1 MMTLNSYL
9 SIVTLNVNGLNDPIK
24 RRRVSDWIKKQDPS
38 ICCLQETHFRQK
50 DTYSLKIKGWR
61 TIYHSNGPQKKAGVA
76 ILISDK
82 LKFTPKTVVRDE
94 EGHYIILKGSI
105 QQEDLTILNI
115 YAPNVGA
122 AKYINQLL
130 TKVKKYL
137 DNNTLILG
145 DFNLALSILDRSS
158 KQNSSKETRALNDTL
173 DQMDFTDIYRT
184 LHPNSTEY
192 TFFSSAHGTFSRID
206 HILGHK
212 SGLNRYQKIGIVPCI
227 FSDHNALKLELNH
240 NKKFGRTSNTWR
252 LRTILLKDKRVNQ
265 EIKEE
270 LKRFME
276 TNENEDTTV
285 QNLWDA
291 AKAVLRGK
299 YIAIQASIQ
308 KLERTQIQKLTLHIK
323 ELEKKQQI
331 DPTPKRRRELIKIRA
346 ELNEIETRRTVEQI
360 NRTRSWFFER
370 INKIDKPLASLI
382 KKKREKTQI
391 NKIMNEKGEIT
402 TNTKEIQTILKTYYE
417 QLYANKL
424 GNLEEMDAFLES
436 HKLPKLEKEEIENL
450 NRPITREEIEAV
462 IKNLPRHKS
471 PGPDGFPGEFYQ
483 TFKEEIIPILL
494 KLFGKIERDGVLP
507 NSFYEASI
515 TLIPKP
521 DKDPA
526 KKENYRPISLMNM
539 DAKILNKILANR
551 IQQYIKKIIHR
562 DQVGFI
568 PGTQGWFNTRKTIN
582 VIHHISK
589 RKTKNHMIL
598 SLDAEKA
605 FDKIQH
611 PFLIKTLQSV
621 GIEGTFLDI
630 LKAIYEKPTANIILN
645 GEALGAFPLRS
656 GTRQGCPLS
665 PLLFNIVLEVLASAI
680 RQQKDIKGIQI
691 GKEEVKLSLFA
702 DDMILYIENPK
713 VSTPRLLELI
723 QQFGSVAGYKINAQ
737 KSVAFLYTNN
747 ETEEREIK
755 ESIPFTIAP
764 KSIRYLGIN
773 LTKDVKDLYPQN
785 YRTLL
790 KEIEEDTKRWKNIPC
805 SWIGRINIV
814 KMSML
819 PRAIYTF
826 NTIPIKIPWT
836 FFRELE
842 QIILRFVWNQK
853 RPRIAR
859 GILKKKTISGG
870 ITMPDFRLYYKA
882 VVIKTVWYWHKNRH
896 IDQWNRIENPEVD
909 PELYGQLIFDK
920 GGKTIHWKKDS
931 LFNKWCWENWTS
943 TCRRMKLDHSLS
955 PYTKINSKWMKD
967 LNVRQDSIKILEKN
981 TGNTLFELGH
991 SNFLQDTSTK
1001 AKETKAKMNYWD
1013 FIKIR
1018 SFCTAKDT
1026 VNKTQR
1032 QPTEWEKIFANDIS
1046 DKGLVSKIYKE
1057 LIKLNTKETNNPIM
1071 KWAKDMNRNL
1081 TEEDIDMANMHMRKC
1096 SASLAIREI
1105 QIKTT
1110 MRYHLTP
1117 VRMGKINKAGN
1128 NKCWR
1133 GCGEKGTLLHCW
1145 WECELVQPLW
1155 KTVWRF
1161 LKHLKI
1167 YLPYDP
1173 AIALLG
1179 IYPKDTNAMKR
1190 RDTCTPMFLAAMA
1203 TIAKL
1208 WKEPRCPT
1216 KDEWIKKMWFMYTM
1230 EYYSAIRNDKYPP
1243 FASTWM
1249 ELEGIMLS
1257 EVSQSEKDKHYM
1269 FSFIWGI

>member
-158 KQNSSKETRALNDTL
+158 KQNISKETRALNDTL

-212 SGLNRYQKIGIVPCI
+212 SGLNRYQKTGIVPCI

-436 HKLPKLEKEEIENL
+436 HKLPKLEQEEIENL

-551 IQQYIKKIIHR
+551 IQQYIKKIIHH

-568 PGTQGWFNTRKTIN
+568 PGTQGWFNTCKTIN

-755 ESIPFTIAP
+755 ESIHLQLHP
-764 KSIRYLGIN
+764 K
-773 LTKDVKDLYPQN
+773 
-785 YRTLL
+785 
-790 KEIEEDTKRWKNIPC
+790 
-805 SWIGRINIV
+805 
-814 KMSML
+814 
-819 PRAIYTF
+819 A
-826 NTIPIKIPWT
+826 
-836 FFRELE
+836 
-842 QIILRFVWNQK
+842 
-853 RPRIAR
+853 
-859 GILKKKTISGG
+859 
-870 ITMPDFRLYYKA
+870 
-882 VVIKTVWYWHKNRH
+882 
-896 IDQWNRIENPEVD
+896 
-909 PELYGQLIFDK
+909 
-920 GGKTIHWKKDS
+920 
-931 LFNKWCWENWTS
+931 
-943 TCRRMKLDHSLS
+943 
-955 PYTKINSKWMKD
+955 
-967 LNVRQDSIKILEKN
+967 
-981 TGNTLFELGH
+981 
-991 SNFLQDTSTK
+991 
-1001 AKETKAKMNYWD
+1001 
-1013 FIKIR
+1013 
-1018 SFCTAKDT
+1018 
-1026 VNKTQR
+1026 
-1032 QPTEWEKIFANDIS
+1032 
-1046 DKGLVSKIYKE
+1046 
-1057 LIKLNTKETNNPIM
+1057 
-1071 KWAKDMNRNL
+1071 
-1081 TEEDIDMANMHMRKC
+1081 
-1096 SASLAIREI
+1096 
-1105 QIKTT
+1105 
-1110 MRYHLTP
+1110 
-1117 VRMGKINKAGN
+1117 
-1128 NKCWR
+1128 
-1133 GCGEKGTLLHCW
+1133 
-1145 WECELVQPLW
+1145 
-1155 KTVWRF
+1155 
-1161 LKHLKI
+1161 
-1167 YLPYDP
+1167 
-1173 AIALLG
+1173 
-1179 IYPKDTNAMKR
+1179 
-1190 RDTCTPMFLAAMA
+1190 
-1203 TIAKL
+1203 
-1208 WKEPRCPT
+1208 
-1216 KDEWIKKMWFMYTM
+1216 
-1230 EYYSAIRNDKYPP
+1230 
-1243 FASTWM
+1243 
-1249 ELEGIMLS
+1249 
-1257 EVSQSEKDKHYM
+1257 
-1269 FSFIWGI
+1269 

>member
-158 KQNSSKETRALNDTL
+158 KQNISKETRALNDTL

-424 GNLEEMDAFLES
+424 SNLEEMDAFLES
-436 HKLPKLEKEEIENL
+436 HKLPKLEQEEIENL

-551 IQQYIKKIIHR
+551 IQQYIKKIIHH

-826 NTIPIKIPWT
+826 NAIPIKIPWT

-842 QIILRFVWNQK
+842 QVILRFVWNQK

-859 GILKKKTISGG
+859 GILKRKPYLGASQCQISG
-870 ITMPDFRLYYKA
+870 
-882 VVIKTVWYWHKNRH
+882 
-896 IDQWNRIENPEVD
+896 
-909 PELYGQLIFDK
+909 
-920 GGKTIHWKKDS
+920 
-931 LFNKWCWENWTS
+931 
-943 TCRRMKLDHSLS
+943 
-955 PYTKINSKWMKD
+955 
-967 LNVRQDSIKILEKN
+967 
-981 TGNTLFELGH
+981 
-991 SNFLQDTSTK
+991 
-1001 AKETKAKMNYWD
+1001 
-1013 FIKIR
+1013 
-1018 SFCTAKDT
+1018 CTT
-1026 VNKTQR
+1026 
-1032 QPTEWEKIFANDIS
+1032 
-1046 DKGLVSKIYKE
+1046 
-1057 LIKLNTKETNNPIM
+1057 
-1071 KWAKDMNRNL
+1071 
-1081 TEEDIDMANMHMRKC
+1081 
-1096 SASLAIREI
+1096 
-1105 QIKTT
+1105 
-1110 MRYHLTP
+1110 
-1117 VRMGKINKAGN
+1117 
-1128 NKCWR
+1128 
-1133 GCGEKGTLLHCW
+1133 
-1145 WECELVQPLW
+1145 
-1155 KTVWRF
+1155 
-1161 LKHLKI
+1161 
-1167 YLPYDP
+1167 
-1173 AIALLG
+1173 
-1179 IYPKDTNAMKR
+1179 
-1190 RDTCTPMFLAAMA
+1190 
-1203 TIAKL
+1203 KL
-1208 WKEPRCPT
+1208 WSSRQCGTGT
-1216 KDEWIKKMWFMYTM
+1216 KTDT
-1230 EYYSAIRNDKYPP
+1230 
-1243 FASTWM
+1243 
-1249 ELEGIMLS
+1249 
-1257 EVSQSEKDKHYM
+1257 
-1269 FSFIWGI
+1269 

>member
-122 AKYINQLL
+122 AKYINQLF

-137 DNNTLILG
+137 DNNTVILG
-145 DFNLALSILDRSS
+145 
-158 KQNSSKETRALNDTL
+158 
-173 DQMDFTDIYRT
+173 
-184 LHPNSTEY
+184 EY

-252 LRTILLKDKRVNQ
+252 LRTILLKDERVNQ

-331 DPTPKRRRELIKIRA
+331 DPTPSRGRQLIKIRA

-436 HKLPKLEKEEIENL
+436 HKLPKLEQEEIENL

-507 NSFYEASI
+507 NSFYEPSI

-521 DKDPA
+521 NRDPT

-551 IQQYIKKIIHR
+551 IQQYIKKIIHH

-568 PGTQGWFNTRKTIN
+568 PG
-582 VIHHISK
+582 H
-589 RKTKNHMIL
+589 
-598 SLDAEKA
+598 
-605 FDKIQH
+605 
-611 PFLIKTLQSV
+611 
-621 GIEGTFLDI
+621 
-630 LKAIYEKPTANIILN
+630 
-645 GEALGAFPLRS
+645 
-656 GTRQGCPLS
+656 
-665 PLLFNIVLEVLASAI
+665 
-680 RQQKDIKGIQI
+680 
-691 GKEEVKLSLFA
+691 
-702 DDMILYIENPK
+702 
-713 VSTPRLLELI
+713 
-723 QQFGSVAGYKINAQ
+723 
-737 KSVAFLYTNN
+737 
-747 ETEEREIK
+747 
-755 ESIPFTIAP
+755 
-764 KSIRYLGIN
+764 
-773 LTKDVKDLYPQN
+773 
-785 YRTLL
+785 
-790 KEIEEDTKRWKNIPC
+790 
-805 SWIGRINIV
+805 
-814 KMSML
+814 
-819 PRAIYTF
+819 
-826 NTIPIKIPWT
+826 
-836 FFRELE
+836 
-842 QIILRFVWNQK
+842 
-853 RPRIAR
+853 
-859 GILKKKTISGG
+859 
-870 ITMPDFRLYYKA
+870 
-882 VVIKTVWYWHKNRH
+882 
-896 IDQWNRIENPEVD
+896 
-909 PELYGQLIFDK
+909 
-920 GGKTIHWKKDS
+920 
-931 LFNKWCWENWTS
+931 
-943 TCRRMKLDHSLS
+943 
-955 PYTKINSKWMKD
+955 
-967 LNVRQDSIKILEKN
+967 
-981 TGNTLFELGH
+981 
-991 SNFLQDTSTK
+991 
-1001 AKETKAKMNYWD
+1001 
-1013 FIKIR
+1013 
-1018 SFCTAKDT
+1018 
-1026 VNKTQR
+1026 
-1032 QPTEWEKIFANDIS
+1032 
-1046 DKGLVSKIYKE
+1046 
-1057 LIKLNTKETNNPIM
+1057 
-1071 KWAKDMNRNL
+1071 
-1081 TEEDIDMANMHMRKC
+1081 
-1096 SASLAIREI
+1096 
-1105 QIKTT
+1105 
-1110 MRYHLTP
+1110 
-1117 VRMGKINKAGN
+1117 KAGS
-1128 NKCWR
+1128 
-1133 GCGEKGTLLHCW
+1133 TL
-1145 WECELVQPLW
+1145 V
-1155 KTVWRF
+1155 K
-1161 LKHLKI
+1161 
-1167 YLPYDP
+1167 
-1173 AIALLG
+1173 
-1179 IYPKDTNAMKR
+1179 
-1190 RDTCTPMFLAAMA
+1190 
-1203 TIAKL
+1203 
-1208 WKEPRCPT
+1208 
-1216 KDEWIKKMWFMYTM
+1216 
-1230 EYYSAIRNDKYPP
+1230 
-1243 FASTWM
+1243 
-1249 ELEGIMLS
+1249 
-1257 EVSQSEKDKHYM
+1257 QSM
-1269 FSFIWGI
+1269 

>member
-9 SIVTLNVNGLNDPIK
+9 SIVTLNVNRLNDPIK

-82 LKFTPKTVVRDE
+82 LKFTPKTVLRDE
-94 EGHYIILKGSI
+94 EGYYIILKGSI
-105 QQEDLTILNI
+105 QQEDLSILNK

-122 AKYINQLL
+122 AKYINQLI
-130 TKVKKYL
+130 TKVKKYI

-158 KQNSSKETRALNDTL
+158 KHNISKETRALNDTL
-173 DQMDFTDIYRT
+173 DLMDFTDIYRT

-192 TFFSSAHGTFSRID
+192 TFCSSAHGTFSRIH

-240 NKKFGRTSNTWR
+240 NKKFGRTSNTCR
-252 LRTILLKDKRVNQ
+252 LRAILLKDERVNQ

-276 TNENEDTTV
+276 TNENEDTIV
-285 QNLWDA
+285 QNLWDV

-308 KLERTQIQKLTLHIK
+308 KLERTQIQKLTLYIK
-323 ELEKKQQI
+323 GLDKKQQI
-331 DPTPKRRRELIKIRA
+331 DPTPSRRELIKIRT

-360 NRTRSWFFER
+360 NKTRSWFFER
-370 INKIDKPLASLI
+370 INRIDKPLASLI
-382 KKKREKTQI
+382 KKKRKKTQI

-424 GNLEEMDAFLES
+424 GNLEEMDAFLPKS
-436 HKLPKLEKEEIENL
+436 HKLPKLEQEEIENL

-483 TFKEEIIPILL
+483 TFKEETMPILL

-521 DKDPA
+521 DKDPT
-526 KKENYRPISLMNM
+526 KKENYRPISLMNT
-539 DAKILNKILANR
+539 DAKTLNKILANR
-551 IQQYIKKIIHR
+551 IQQYIKKIIHH

-568 PGTQGWFNTRKTIN
+568 PGTQGWSNTCKTIN

-656 GTRQGCPLS
+656 GTRKGCPLS

-680 RQQKDIKGIQI
+680 RQQKDIKGIQS

-713 VSTPRLLELI
+713 ASTPRLLELI
-723 QQFGSVAGYKINAQ
+723 QQFDNVAAYKINAQ
-737 KSVAFLYTNN
+737 KPVAILYTNN

-773 LTKDVKDLYPQN
+773 L
-785 YRTLL
+785 
-790 KEIEEDTKRWKNIPC
+790 KR
-805 SWIGRINIV
+805 
-814 KMSML
+814 
-819 PRAIYTF
+819 
-826 NTIPIKIPWT
+826 
-836 FFRELE
+836 
-842 QIILRFVWNQK
+842 
-853 RPRIAR
+853 
-859 GILKKKTISGG
+859 
-870 ITMPDFRLYYKA
+870 
-882 VVIKTVWYWHKNRH
+882 
-896 IDQWNRIENPEVD
+896 
-909 PELYGQLIFDK
+909 
-920 GGKTIHWKKDS
+920 
-931 LFNKWCWENWTS
+931 
-943 TCRRMKLDHSLS
+943 
-955 PYTKINSKWMKD
+955 
-967 LNVRQDSIKILEKN
+967 
-981 TGNTLFELGH
+981 
-991 SNFLQDTSTK
+991 
-1001 AKETKAKMNYWD
+1001 
-1013 FIKIR
+1013 
-1018 SFCTAKDT
+1018 
-1026 VNKTQR
+1026 
-1032 QPTEWEKIFANDIS
+1032 
-1046 DKGLVSKIYKE
+1046 
-1057 LIKLNTKETNNPIM
+1057 
-1071 KWAKDMNRNL
+1071 
-1081 TEEDIDMANMHMRKC
+1081 
-1096 SASLAIREI
+1096 
-1105 QIKTT
+1105 
-1110 MRYHLTP
+1110 
-1117 VRMGKINKAGN
+1117 
-1128 NKCWR
+1128 
-1133 GCGEKGTLLHCW
+1133 
-1145 WECELVQPLW
+1145 
-1155 KTVWRF
+1155 
-1161 LKHLKI
+1161 
-1167 YLPYDP
+1167 
-1173 AIALLG
+1173 
-1179 IYPKDTNAMKR
+1179 
-1190 RDTCTPMFLAAMA
+1190 
-1203 TIAKL
+1203 
-1208 WKEPRCPT
+1208 
-1216 KDEWIKKMWFMYTM
+1216 
-1230 EYYSAIRNDKYPP
+1230 
-1243 FASTWM
+1243 
-1249 ELEGIMLS
+1249 
-1257 EVSQSEKDKHYM
+1257 
-1269 FSFIWGI
+1269 

>member
-1 MMTLNSYL
+1 MMTLKSYL

-158 KQNSSKETRALNDTL
+158 KQNISKETRALNDTL

-424 GNLEEMDAFLES
+424 GNLEEMDTFLES
-436 HKLPKLEKEEIENL
+436 HKLPKLEQEEIENL

-462 IKNLPRHKS
+462 IKNPPRHKS

-551 IQQYIKKIIHR
+551 IQQYIKKIIHH

-645 GEALGAFPLRS
+645 GEALGAFPL
-656 GTRQGCPLS
+656 
-665 PLLFNIVLEVLASAI
+665 
-680 RQQKDIKGIQI
+680 
-691 GKEEVKLSLFA
+691 
-702 DDMILYIENPK
+702 
-713 VSTPRLLELI
+713 
-723 QQFGSVAGYKINAQ
+723 
-737 KSVAFLYTNN
+737 
-747 ETEEREIK
+747 
-755 ESIPFTIAP
+755 
-764 KSIRYLGIN
+764 
-773 LTKDVKDLYPQN
+773 
-785 YRTLL
+785 
-790 KEIEEDTKRWKNIPC
+790 
-805 SWIGRINIV
+805 
-814 KMSML
+814 
-819 PRAIYTF
+819 
-826 NTIPIKIPWT
+826 
-836 FFRELE
+836 
-842 QIILRFVWNQK
+842 
-853 RPRIAR
+853 
-859 GILKKKTISGG
+859 
-870 ITMPDFRLYYKA
+870 
-882 VVIKTVWYWHKNRH
+882 
-896 IDQWNRIENPEVD
+896 
-909 PELYGQLIFDK
+909 
-920 GGKTIHWKKDS
+920 
-931 LFNKWCWENWTS
+931 
-943 TCRRMKLDHSLS
+943 
-955 PYTKINSKWMKD
+955 
-967 LNVRQDSIKILEKN
+967 
-981 TGNTLFELGH
+981 
-991 SNFLQDTSTK
+991 
-1001 AKETKAKMNYWD
+1001 
-1013 FIKIR
+1013 
-1018 SFCTAKDT
+1018 
-1026 VNKTQR
+1026 
-1032 QPTEWEKIFANDIS
+1032 
-1046 DKGLVSKIYKE
+1046 
-1057 LIKLNTKETNNPIM
+1057 
-1071 KWAKDMNRNL
+1071 
-1081 TEEDIDMANMHMRKC
+1081 
-1096 SASLAIREI
+1096 
-1105 QIKTT
+1105 
-1110 MRYHLTP
+1110 
-1117 VRMGKINKAGN
+1117 
-1128 NKCWR
+1128 
-1133 GCGEKGTLLHCW
+1133 
-1145 WECELVQPLW
+1145 
-1155 KTVWRF
+1155 
-1161 LKHLKI
+1161 
-1167 YLPYDP
+1167 
-1173 AIALLG
+1173 
-1179 IYPKDTNAMKR
+1179 
-1190 RDTCTPMFLAAMA
+1190 
-1203 TIAKL
+1203 
-1208 WKEPRCPT
+1208 
-1216 KDEWIKKMWFMYTM
+1216 
-1230 EYYSAIRNDKYPP
+1230 
-1243 FASTWM
+1243 
-1249 ELEGIMLS
+1249 
-1257 EVSQSEKDKHYM
+1257 
-1269 FSFIWGI
+1269 

>member
-1 MMTLNSYL
+1 MT
-9 SIVTLNVNGLNDPIK
+9 PIK
-24 RRRVSDWIKKQDPS
+24 RRRVSSDWIKKQDPS

-115 YAPNVGA
+115 YDPNVGA

-145 DFNLALSILDRSS
+145 DFNLALSTLDRSS
-158 KQNSSKETRALNDTL
+158 KHISKETRALNDTL

-184 LHPNSTEY
+184 LHPNSTKY

-252 LRTILLKDKRVNQ
+252 LRTILLKDERVNQ

-270 LKRFME
+270 LKTFME
-276 TNENEDTTV
+276 TNENEDTTI

-436 HKLPKLEKEEIENL
+436 HKLPKLEQEEIENL

-462 IKNLPRHKS
+462 IKHLPRHKS

-483 TFKEEIIPILL
+483 TFKEETIPILL

-521 DKDPA
+521 DKDPT

-551 IQQYIKKIIHR
+551 IQEYIKKIIHH

-665 PLLFNIVLEVLASAI
+665 PLLFNIVLEILASAI

-713 VSTPRLLELI
+713 VSTPRFLELI

-737 KSVAFLYTNN
+737 KSMAFLYTNN

-790 KEIEEDTKRWKNIPC
+790 KEIEEDTKIWKTIPC

-826 NTIPIKIPWT
+826 NAIPIKIPWT
-836 FFRELE
+836 FL
-842 QIILRFVWNQK
+842 LNST
-853 RPRIAR
+853 P
-859 GILKKKTISGG
+859 KKQTI
-870 ITMPDFRLYYKA
+870 
-882 VVIKTVWYWHKNRH
+882 
-896 IDQWNRIENPEVD
+896 
-909 PELYGQLIFDK
+909 
-920 GGKTIHWKKDS
+920 
-931 LFNKWCWENWTS
+931 
-943 TCRRMKLDHSLS
+943 
-955 PYTKINSKWMKD
+955 
-967 LNVRQDSIKILEKN
+967 
-981 TGNTLFELGH
+981 
-991 SNFLQDTSTK
+991 
-1001 AKETKAKMNYWD
+1001 
-1013 FIKIR
+1013 
-1018 SFCTAKDT
+1018 
-1026 VNKTQR
+1026 
-1032 QPTEWEKIFANDIS
+1032 
-1046 DKGLVSKIYKE
+1046 
-1057 LIKLNTKETNNPIM
+1057 
-1071 KWAKDMNRNL
+1071 
-1081 TEEDIDMANMHMRKC
+1081 
-1096 SASLAIREI
+1096 
-1105 QIKTT
+1105 
-1110 MRYHLTP
+1110 
-1117 VRMGKINKAGN
+1117 
-1128 NKCWR
+1128 
-1133 GCGEKGTLLHCW
+1133 
-1145 WECELVQPLW
+1145 
-1155 KTVWRF
+1155 
-1161 LKHLKI
+1161 
-1167 YLPYDP
+1167 
-1173 AIALLG
+1173 
-1179 IYPKDTNAMKR
+1179 
-1190 RDTCTPMFLAAMA
+1190 
-1203 TIAKL
+1203 
-1208 WKEPRCPT
+1208 
-1216 KDEWIKKMWFMYTM
+1216 
-1230 EYYSAIRNDKYPP
+1230 
-1243 FASTWM
+1243 
-1249 ELEGIMLS
+1249 
-1257 EVSQSEKDKHYM
+1257 QS
-1269 FSFIWGI
+1269 

>member
-24 RRRVSDWIKKQDPS
+24 RHRVSDWIKKQDPS

-105 QQEDLTILNI
+105 QQEDLTLLNI

-122 AKYINQLL
+122 AKYINQLI

-137 DNNTLILG
+137 DNNTLIFG

-158 KQNSSKETRALNDTL
+158 KRNISKETRALNDTL

-252 LRTILLKDKRVNQ
+252 LRTILLKDERVNQ

-331 DPTPKRRRELIKIRA
+331 DPTPRRRRELIKIRA

-436 HKLPKLEKEEIENL
+436 HKLPKLEQEETENL

-521 DKDPA
+521 DKDPT

-551 IQQYIKKIIHR
+551 IQQYIKKIIHH

-713 VSTPRLLELI
+713 ASTPRLLELI
-723 QQFGSVAGYKINAQ
+723 QQFGSVAGYKING
-737 KSVAFLYTNN
+737 
-747 ETEEREIK
+747 I
-755 ESIPFTIAP
+755 SI
-764 KSIRYLGIN
+764 
-773 LTKDVKDLYPQN
+773 
-785 YRTLL
+785 
-790 KEIEEDTKRWKNIPC
+790 
-805 SWIGRINIV
+805 
-814 KMSML
+814 
-819 PRAIYTF
+819 
-826 NTIPIKIPWT
+826 
-836 FFRELE
+836 
-842 QIILRFVWNQK
+842 
-853 RPRIAR
+853 
-859 GILKKKTISGG
+859 
-870 ITMPDFRLYYKA
+870 
-882 VVIKTVWYWHKNRH
+882 H
-896 IDQWNRIENPEVD
+896 
-909 PELYGQLIFDK
+909 
-920 GGKTIHWKKDS
+920 
-931 LFNKWCWENWTS
+931 
-943 TCRRMKLDHSLS
+943 
-955 PYTKINSKWMKD
+955 
-967 LNVRQDSIKILEKN
+967 
-981 TGNTLFELGH
+981 
-991 SNFLQDTSTK
+991 
-1001 AKETKAKMNYWD
+1001 
-1013 FIKIR
+1013 
-1018 SFCTAKDT
+1018 
-1026 VNKTQR
+1026 
-1032 QPTEWEKIFANDIS
+1032 
-1046 DKGLVSKIYKE
+1046 
-1057 LIKLNTKETNNPIM
+1057 
-1071 KWAKDMNRNL
+1071 
-1081 TEEDIDMANMHMRKC
+1081 
-1096 SASLAIREI
+1096 
-1105 QIKTT
+1105 
-1110 MRYHLTP
+1110 
-1117 VRMGKINKAGN
+1117 
-1128 NKCWR
+1128 
-1133 GCGEKGTLLHCW
+1133 
-1145 WECELVQPLW
+1145 
-1155 KTVWRF
+1155 
-1161 LKHLKI
+1161 
-1167 YLPYDP
+1167 
-1173 AIALLG
+1173 
-1179 IYPKDTNAMKR
+1179 
-1190 RDTCTPMFLAAMA
+1190 
-1203 TIAKL
+1203 
-1208 WKEPRCPT
+1208 
-1216 KDEWIKKMWFMYTM
+1216 
-1230 EYYSAIRNDKYPP
+1230 
-1243 FASTWM
+1243 
-1249 ELEGIMLS
+1249 
-1257 EVSQSEKDKHYM
+1257 
-1269 FSFIWGI
+1269 

>member
-158 KQNSSKETRALNDTL
+158 KQNISKETRALNDTL

-424 GNLEEMDAFLES
+424 GNLEETDAFLES
-436 HKLPKLEKEEIENL
+436 HKLPKLEQEEIENL

-521 DKDPA
+521 DKDPT

-551 IQQYIKKIIHR
+551 IQQYIKKIIHH

-568 PGTQGWFNTRKTIN
+568 PGT
-582 VIHHISK
+582 
-589 RKTKNHMIL
+589 
-598 SLDAEKA
+598 
-605 FDKIQH
+605 
-611 PFLIKTLQSV
+611 
-621 GIEGTFLDI
+621 
-630 LKAIYEKPTANIILN
+630 
-645 GEALGAFPLRS
+645 
-656 GTRQGCPLS
+656 
-665 PLLFNIVLEVLASAI
+665 
-680 RQQKDIKGIQI
+680 
-691 GKEEVKLSLFA
+691 
-702 DDMILYIENPK
+702 
-713 VSTPRLLELI
+713 
-723 QQFGSVAGYKINAQ
+723 
-737 KSVAFLYTNN
+737 
-747 ETEEREIK
+747 
-755 ESIPFTIAP
+755 
-764 KSIRYLGIN
+764 
-773 LTKDVKDLYPQN
+773 
-785 YRTLL
+785 
-790 KEIEEDTKRWKNIPC
+790 
-805 SWIGRINIV
+805 
-814 KMSML
+814 
-819 PRAIYTF
+819 
-826 NTIPIKIPWT
+826 
-836 FFRELE
+836 
-842 QIILRFVWNQK
+842 
-853 RPRIAR
+853 
-859 GILKKKTISGG
+859 
-870 ITMPDFRLYYKA
+870 
-882 VVIKTVWYWHKNRH
+882 
-896 IDQWNRIENPEVD
+896 
-909 PELYGQLIFDK
+909 
-920 GGKTIHWKKDS
+920 
-931 LFNKWCWENWTS
+931 
-943 TCRRMKLDHSLS
+943 
-955 PYTKINSKWMKD
+955 
-967 LNVRQDSIKILEKN
+967 
-981 TGNTLFELGH
+981 
-991 SNFLQDTSTK
+991 
-1001 AKETKAKMNYWD
+1001 
-1013 FIKIR
+1013 
-1018 SFCTAKDT
+1018 
-1026 VNKTQR
+1026 
-1032 QPTEWEKIFANDIS
+1032 
-1046 DKGLVSKIYKE
+1046 
-1057 LIKLNTKETNNPIM
+1057 
-1071 KWAKDMNRNL
+1071 
-1081 TEEDIDMANMHMRKC
+1081 
-1096 SASLAIREI
+1096 
-1105 QIKTT
+1105 
-1110 MRYHLTP
+1110 
-1117 VRMGKINKAGN
+1117 
-1128 NKCWR
+1128 
-1133 GCGEKGTLLHCW
+1133 
-1145 WECELVQPLW
+1145 
-1155 KTVWRF
+1155 
-1161 LKHLKI
+1161 
-1167 YLPYDP
+1167 
-1173 AIALLG
+1173 
-1179 IYPKDTNAMKR
+1179 
-1190 RDTCTPMFLAAMA
+1190 
-1203 TIAKL
+1203 
-1208 WKEPRCPT
+1208 
-1216 KDEWIKKMWFMYTM
+1216 
-1230 EYYSAIRNDKYPP
+1230 
-1243 FASTWM
+1243 
-1249 ELEGIMLS
+1249 
-1257 EVSQSEKDKHYM
+1257 
-1269 FSFIWGI
+1269 

>member
-158 KQNSSKETRALNDTL
+158 KHNISKETRALNDTL

-252 LRTILLKDKRVNQ
+252 LRTILLKDERVNQ

-417 QLYANKL
+417 QLYTNKL

-436 HKLPKLEKEEIENL
+436 HKLPKLEQEEIENL

-483 TFKEEIIPILL
+483 TFKEETIPILL

-521 DKDPA
+521 DKDPT

-551 IQQYIKKIIHR
+551 IQQYIKKIIHH

-568 PGTQGWFNTRKTIN
+568 PG
-582 VIHHISK
+582 H
-589 RKTKNHMIL
+589 
-598 SLDAEKA
+598 
-605 FDKIQH
+605 
-611 PFLIKTLQSV
+611 
-621 GIEGTFLDI
+621 
-630 LKAIYEKPTANIILN
+630 
-645 GEALGAFPLRS
+645 
-656 GTRQGCPLS
+656 
-665 PLLFNIVLEVLASAI
+665 
-680 RQQKDIKGIQI
+680 
-691 GKEEVKLSLFA
+691 
-702 DDMILYIENPK
+702 
-713 VSTPRLLELI
+713 
-723 QQFGSVAGYKINAQ
+723 
-737 KSVAFLYTNN
+737 
-747 ETEEREIK
+747 
-755 ESIPFTIAP
+755 
-764 KSIRYLGIN
+764 
-773 LTKDVKDLYPQN
+773 
-785 YRTLL
+785 
-790 KEIEEDTKRWKNIPC
+790 
-805 SWIGRINIV
+805 
-814 KMSML
+814 
-819 PRAIYTF
+819 
-826 NTIPIKIPWT
+826 
-836 FFRELE
+836 
-842 QIILRFVWNQK
+842 
-853 RPRIAR
+853 
-859 GILKKKTISGG
+859 
-870 ITMPDFRLYYKA
+870 
-882 VVIKTVWYWHKNRH
+882 
-896 IDQWNRIENPEVD
+896 
-909 PELYGQLIFDK
+909 
-920 GGKTIHWKKDS
+920 
-931 LFNKWCWENWTS
+931 
-943 TCRRMKLDHSLS
+943 
-955 PYTKINSKWMKD
+955 
-967 LNVRQDSIKILEKN
+967 
-981 TGNTLFELGH
+981 
-991 SNFLQDTSTK
+991 
-1001 AKETKAKMNYWD
+1001 
-1013 FIKIR
+1013 
-1018 SFCTAKDT
+1018 
-1026 VNKTQR
+1026 
-1032 QPTEWEKIFANDIS
+1032 
-1046 DKGLVSKIYKE
+1046 
-1057 LIKLNTKETNNPIM
+1057 
-1071 KWAKDMNRNL
+1071 
-1081 TEEDIDMANMHMRKC
+1081 
-1096 SASLAIREI
+1096 
-1105 QIKTT
+1105 
-1110 MRYHLTP
+1110 
-1117 VRMGKINKAGN
+1117 KAGS
-1128 NKCWR
+1128 
-1133 GCGEKGTLLHCW
+1133 TL
-1145 WECELVQPLW
+1145 V
-1155 KTVWRF
+1155 K
-1161 LKHLKI
+1161 
-1167 YLPYDP
+1167 
-1173 AIALLG
+1173 
-1179 IYPKDTNAMKR
+1179 
-1190 RDTCTPMFLAAMA
+1190 
-1203 TIAKL
+1203 
-1208 WKEPRCPT
+1208 
-1216 KDEWIKKMWFMYTM
+1216 
-1230 EYYSAIRNDKYPP
+1230 
-1243 FASTWM
+1243 
-1249 ELEGIMLS
+1249 
-1257 EVSQSEKDKHYM
+1257 QSM
-1269 FSFIWGI
+1269 

>member
-158 KQNSSKETRALNDTL
+158 KHNISKETRALNDTL

-227 FSDHNALKLELNH
+227 FSDHNVLKLEVNH

-276 TNENEDTTV
+276 TNENEDTTI

-308 KLERTQIQKLTLHIK
+308 KLEITQIQKLTLHIK

-402 TNTKEIQTILKTYYE
+402 TNTKEIQTIIKTYYE

-436 HKLPKLEKEEIENL
+436 HKLPKLEQEEIENL

-483 TFKEEIIPILL
+483 TFKEETIPILL

-521 DKDPA
+521 DKDPT

-551 IQQYIKKIIHR
+551 IQQYIKKIIHH
-562 DQVGFI
+562 DLLGFI

-605 FDKIQH
+605 LDKIQH

-621 GIEGTFLDI
+621 GREGTFLDI

-713 VSTPRLLELI
+713 VSTP
-723 QQFGSVAGYKINAQ
+723 N
-737 KSVAFLYTNN
+737 
-747 ETEEREIK
+747 
-755 ESIPFTIAP
+755 
-764 KSIRYLGIN
+764 
-773 LTKDVKDLYPQN
+773 
-785 YRTLL
+785 
-790 KEIEEDTKRWKNIPC
+790 C
-805 SWIGRINIV
+805 
-814 KMSML
+814 
-819 PRAIYTF
+819 
-826 NTIPIKIPWT
+826 
-836 FFRELE
+836 
-842 QIILRFVWNQK
+842 
-853 RPRIAR
+853 
-859 GILKKKTISGG
+859 
-870 ITMPDFRLYYKA
+870 
-882 VVIKTVWYWHKNRH
+882 
-896 IDQWNRIENPEVD
+896 
-909 PELYGQLIFDK
+909 
-920 GGKTIHWKKDS
+920 
-931 LFNKWCWENWTS
+931 
-943 TCRRMKLDHSLS
+943 
-955 PYTKINSKWMKD
+955 
-967 LNVRQDSIKILEKN
+967 
-981 TGNTLFELGH
+981 
-991 SNFLQDTSTK
+991 
-1001 AKETKAKMNYWD
+1001 
-1013 FIKIR
+1013 
-1018 SFCTAKDT
+1018 
-1026 VNKTQR
+1026 
-1032 QPTEWEKIFANDIS
+1032 
-1046 DKGLVSKIYKE
+1046 
-1057 LIKLNTKETNNPIM
+1057 
-1071 KWAKDMNRNL
+1071 
-1081 TEEDIDMANMHMRKC
+1081 
-1096 SASLAIREI
+1096 
-1105 QIKTT
+1105 
-1110 MRYHLTP
+1110 
-1117 VRMGKINKAGN
+1117 
-1128 NKCWR
+1128 
-1133 GCGEKGTLLHCW
+1133 
-1145 WECELVQPLW
+1145 
-1155 KTVWRF
+1155 
-1161 LKHLKI
+1161 
-1167 YLPYDP
+1167 
-1173 AIALLG
+1173 
-1179 IYPKDTNAMKR
+1179 
-1190 RDTCTPMFLAAMA
+1190 
-1203 TIAKL
+1203 
-1208 WKEPRCPT
+1208 
-1216 KDEWIKKMWFMYTM
+1216 
-1230 EYYSAIRNDKYPP
+1230 
-1243 FASTWM
+1243 
-1249 ELEGIMLS
+1249 
-1257 EVSQSEKDKHYM
+1257 
-1269 FSFIWGI
+1269 

>member
-130 TKVKKYL
+130 TKVNKYL

-145 DFNLALSILDRSS
+145 DFNLALSILNRSS
-158 KQNSSKETRALNDTL
+158 KHNISKETRPLNDTL

-276 TNENEDTTV
+276 TNENEDTAV

-436 HKLPKLEKEEIENL
+436 HKLPKLEQEEIENL

-483 TFKEEIIPILL
+483 TFKEETIPILL

-551 IQQYIKKIIHR
+551 IQQYIKKIIHH

-568 PGTQGWFNTRKTIN
+568 PGTQSWFNTR
-582 VIHHISK
+582 
-589 RKTKNHMIL
+589 
-598 SLDAEKA
+598 
-605 FDKIQH
+605 
-611 PFLIKTLQSV
+611 
-621 GIEGTFLDI
+621 
-630 LKAIYEKPTANIILN
+630 
-645 GEALGAFPLRS
+645 
-656 GTRQGCPLS
+656 
-665 PLLFNIVLEVLASAI
+665 
-680 RQQKDIKGIQI
+680 
-691 GKEEVKLSLFA
+691 
-702 DDMILYIENPK
+702 
-713 VSTPRLLELI
+713 
-723 QQFGSVAGYKINAQ
+723 
-737 KSVAFLYTNN
+737 
-747 ETEEREIK
+747 
-755 ESIPFTIAP
+755 
-764 KSIRYLGIN
+764 
-773 LTKDVKDLYPQN
+773 
-785 YRTLL
+785 
-790 KEIEEDTKRWKNIPC
+790 
-805 SWIGRINIV
+805 
-814 KMSML
+814 
-819 PRAIYTF
+819 
-826 NTIPIKIPWT
+826 
-836 FFRELE
+836 
-842 QIILRFVWNQK
+842 
-853 RPRIAR
+853 
-859 GILKKKTISGG
+859 
-870 ITMPDFRLYYKA
+870 
-882 VVIKTVWYWHKNRH
+882 
-896 IDQWNRIENPEVD
+896 
-909 PELYGQLIFDK
+909 
-920 GGKTIHWKKDS
+920 
-931 LFNKWCWENWTS
+931 
-943 TCRRMKLDHSLS
+943 
-955 PYTKINSKWMKD
+955 
-967 LNVRQDSIKILEKN
+967 
-981 TGNTLFELGH
+981 
-991 SNFLQDTSTK
+991 
-1001 AKETKAKMNYWD
+1001 
-1013 FIKIR
+1013 
-1018 SFCTAKDT
+1018 
-1026 VNKTQR
+1026 
-1032 QPTEWEKIFANDIS
+1032 
-1046 DKGLVSKIYKE
+1046 
-1057 LIKLNTKETNNPIM
+1057 
-1071 KWAKDMNRNL
+1071 
-1081 TEEDIDMANMHMRKC
+1081 
-1096 SASLAIREI
+1096 
-1105 QIKTT
+1105 
-1110 MRYHLTP
+1110 
-1117 VRMGKINKAGN
+1117 
-1128 NKCWR
+1128 
-1133 GCGEKGTLLHCW
+1133 
-1145 WECELVQPLW
+1145 
-1155 KTVWRF
+1155 
-1161 LKHLKI
+1161 
-1167 YLPYDP
+1167 
-1173 AIALLG
+1173 
-1179 IYPKDTNAMKR
+1179 
-1190 RDTCTPMFLAAMA
+1190 
-1203 TIAKL
+1203 
-1208 WKEPRCPT
+1208 
-1216 KDEWIKKMWFMYTM
+1216 
-1230 EYYSAIRNDKYPP
+1230 
-1243 FASTWM
+1243 
-1249 ELEGIMLS
+1249 
-1257 EVSQSEKDKHYM
+1257 
-1269 FSFIWGI
+1269 

>member
-158 KQNSSKETRALNDTL
+158 KHNISKETRALNDTL

-227 FSDHNALKLELNH
+227 FSGRNALKLELNH
-240 NKKFGRTSNTWR
+240 KKFGRISNTWR
-252 LRTILLKDKRVNQ
+252 LRTILPKDERVNQ

-270 LKRFME
+270 LKTFME
-276 TNENEDTTV
+276 TNENEDTTI

-436 HKLPKLEKEEIENL
+436 HKLPKLEQEEIENL
-450 NRPITREEIEAV
+450 NRPITREEIEVV

-483 TFKEEIIPILL
+483 TFKEETIPILL

-551 IQQYIKKIIHR
+551 IQEYIKKIIHH

-621 GIEGTFLDI
+621 GIEGTFLNI

-826 NTIPIKIPWT
+826 NAIPIKIPWT

-859 GILKKKTISGG
+859 GILKKKTISGASQCQISG
-870 ITMPDFRLYYKA
+870 
-882 VVIKTVWYWHKNRH
+882 
-896 IDQWNRIENPEVD
+896 
-909 PELYGQLIFDK
+909 
-920 GGKTIHWKKDS
+920 
-931 LFNKWCWENWTS
+931 
-943 TCRRMKLDHSLS
+943 
-955 PYTKINSKWMKD
+955 
-967 LNVRQDSIKILEKN
+967 
-981 TGNTLFELGH
+981 
-991 SNFLQDTSTK
+991 
-1001 AKETKAKMNYWD
+1001 
-1013 FIKIR
+1013 
-1018 SFCTAKDT
+1018 CTT
-1026 VNKTQR
+1026 
-1032 QPTEWEKIFANDIS
+1032 
-1046 DKGLVSKIYKE
+1046 
-1057 LIKLNTKETNNPIM
+1057 
-1071 KWAKDMNRNL
+1071 
-1081 TEEDIDMANMHMRKC
+1081 
-1096 SASLAIREI
+1096 
-1105 QIKTT
+1105 
-1110 MRYHLTP
+1110 
-1117 VRMGKINKAGN
+1117 
-1128 NKCWR
+1128 
-1133 GCGEKGTLLHCW
+1133 
-1145 WECELVQPLW
+1145 
-1155 KTVWRF
+1155 
-1161 LKHLKI
+1161 
-1167 YLPYDP
+1167 
-1173 AIALLG
+1173 
-1179 IYPKDTNAMKR
+1179 
-1190 RDTCTPMFLAAMA
+1190 
-1203 TIAKL
+1203 KL
-1208 WKEPRCPT
+1208 WSSRQCGTGT
-1216 KDEWIKKMWFMYTM
+1216 KTDT
-1230 EYYSAIRNDKYPP
+1230 
-1243 FASTWM
+1243 
-1249 ELEGIMLS
+1249 
-1257 EVSQSEKDKHYM
+1257 
-1269 FSFIWGI
+1269 

>member
-158 KQNSSKETRALNDTL
+158 KQNISKETRALNDTL
-173 DQMDFTDIYRT
+173 DRMDFTDIYRT

-436 HKLPKLEKEEIENL
+436 HKLPKLEQEEIENL

-551 IQQYIKKIIHR
+551 IQQYIKKIIHH

-826 NTIPIKIPWT
+826 NAIPIKIPWT

-859 GILKKKTISGG
+859 GILKKENHIWGHHNAR
-870 ITMPDFRLYYKA
+870 FQ
-882 VVIKTVWYWHKNRH
+882 VVLQSCGH
-896 IDQWNRIENPEVD
+896 
-909 PELYGQLIFDK
+909 
-920 GGKTIHWKKDS
+920 
-931 LFNKWCWENWTS
+931 
-943 TCRRMKLDHSLS
+943 
-955 PYTKINSKWMKD
+955 
-967 LNVRQDSIKILEKN
+967 QDSVVLAQKQ
-981 TGNTLFELGH
+981 TH
-991 SNFLQDTSTK
+991 
-1001 AKETKAKMNYWD
+1001 
-1013 FIKIR
+1013 R
-1018 SFCTAKDT
+1018 S
-1026 VNKTQR
+1026 VEQ
-1032 QPTEWEKIFANDIS
+1032 
-1046 DKGLVSKIYKE
+1046 
-1057 LIKLNTKETNNPIM
+1057 
-1071 KWAKDMNRNL
+1071 NR
-1081 TEEDIDMANMHMRKC
+1081 ESR
-1096 SASLAIREI
+1096 SG
-1105 QIKTT
+1105 
-1110 MRYHLTP
+1110 P
-1117 VRMGKINKAGN
+1117 
-1128 NKCWR
+1128 
-1133 GCGEKGTLLHCW
+1133 
-1145 WECELVQPLW
+1145 
-1155 KTVWRF
+1155 
-1161 LKHLKI
+1161 
-1167 YLPYDP
+1167 
-1173 AIALLG
+1173 
-1179 IYPKDTNAMKR
+1179 
-1190 RDTCTPMFLAAMA
+1190 
-1203 TIAKL
+1203 
-1208 WKEPRCPT
+1208 
-1216 KDEWIKKMWFMYTM
+1216 
-1230 EYYSAIRNDKYPP
+1230 
-1243 FASTWM
+1243 
-1249 ELEGIMLS
+1249 
-1257 EVSQSEKDKHYM
+1257 
-1269 FSFIWGI
+1269 

>member
-94 EGHYIILKGSI
+94 EGHYLKLKGSI

-158 KQNSSKETRALNDTL
+158 KQNISKETRALNDTL

-252 LRTILLKDKRVNQ
+252 LRTILLKDERVNQ

-276 TNENEDTTV
+276 TNENEDTTI

-291 AKAVLRGK
+291 AKAVRGK

-360 NRTRSWFFER
+360 NRTRSSFFER

-436 HKLPKLEKEEIENL
+436 HKLPKLEQEEIENL

-483 TFKEEIIPILL
+483 TFKEETIPILL

-551 IQQYIKKIIHR
+551 IQQYIKKIIHH

-598 SLDAEKA
+598 SWMQRK
-605 FDKIQH
+605 H
-611 PFLIKTLQSV
+611 
-621 GIEGTFLDI
+621 
-630 LKAIYEKPTANIILN
+630 
-645 GEALGAFPLRS
+645 
-656 GTRQGCPLS
+656 
-665 PLLFNIVLEVLASAI
+665 
-680 RQQKDIKGIQI
+680 
-691 GKEEVKLSLFA
+691 
-702 DDMILYIENPK
+702 
-713 VSTPRLLELI
+713 
-723 QQFGSVAGYKINAQ
+723 
-737 KSVAFLYTNN
+737 
-747 ETEEREIK
+747 
-755 ESIPFTIAP
+755 
-764 KSIRYLGIN
+764 
-773 LTKDVKDLYPQN
+773 LTKY
-785 YRTLL
+785 
-790 KEIEEDTKRWKNIPC
+790 
-805 SWIGRINIV
+805 S
-814 KMSML
+814 
-819 PRAIYTF
+819 
-826 NTIPIKIPWT
+826 
-836 FFRELE
+836 
-842 QIILRFVWNQK
+842 
-853 RPRIAR
+853 
-859 GILKKKTISGG
+859 
-870 ITMPDFRLYYKA
+870 
-882 VVIKTVWYWHKNRH
+882 
-896 IDQWNRIENPEVD
+896 
-909 PELYGQLIFDK
+909 
-920 GGKTIHWKKDS
+920 IHS
-931 LFNKWCWENWTS
+931 
-943 TCRRMKLDHSLS
+943 
-955 PYTKINSKWMKD
+955 
-967 LNVRQDSIKILEKN
+967 
-981 TGNTLFELGH
+981 
-991 SNFLQDTSTK
+991 
-1001 AKETKAKMNYWD
+1001 
-1013 FIKIR
+1013 
-1018 SFCTAKDT
+1018 
-1026 VNKTQR
+1026 
-1032 QPTEWEKIFANDIS
+1032 
-1046 DKGLVSKIYKE
+1046 
-1057 LIKLNTKETNNPIM
+1057 
-1071 KWAKDMNRNL
+1071 
-1081 TEEDIDMANMHMRKC
+1081 
-1096 SASLAIREI
+1096 
-1105 QIKTT
+1105 
-1110 MRYHLTP
+1110 
-1117 VRMGKINKAGN
+1117 
-1128 NKCWR
+1128 
-1133 GCGEKGTLLHCW
+1133 
-1145 WECELVQPLW
+1145 
-1155 KTVWRF
+1155 
-1161 LKHLKI
+1161 
-1167 YLPYDP
+1167 
-1173 AIALLG
+1173 
-1179 IYPKDTNAMKR
+1179 
-1190 RDTCTPMFLAAMA
+1190 
-1203 TIAKL
+1203 
-1208 WKEPRCPT
+1208 
-1216 KDEWIKKMWFMYTM
+1216 
-1230 EYYSAIRNDKYPP
+1230 
-1243 FASTWM
+1243 
-1249 ELEGIMLS
+1249 
-1257 EVSQSEKDKHYM
+1257 
-1269 FSFIWGI
+1269 

>member
-158 KQNSSKETRALNDTL
+158 KQNISKETRALNDTL

-346 ELNEIETRRTVEQI
+346 ELNEIETRTTVEQI

-382 KKKREKTQI
+382 QKKREKTQI

-436 HKLPKLEKEEIENL
+436 HKLPKLEQEEIENL

-526 KKENYRPISLMNM
+526 KKENYRQISLMNM

-551 IQQYIKKIIHR
+551 IQQYIKKIIHH

-630 LKAIYEKPTANIILN
+630 LKAIMK
-645 GEALGAFPLRS
+645 
-656 GTRQGCPLS
+656 S
-665 PLLFNIVLEVLASAI
+665 P
-680 RQQKDIKGIQI
+680 QQ
-691 GKEEVKLSLFA
+691 
-702 DDMILYIENPK
+702 
-713 VSTPRLLELI
+713 
-723 QQFGSVAGYKINAQ
+723 
-737 KSVAFLYTNN
+737 
-747 ETEEREIK
+747 
-755 ESIPFTIAP
+755 
-764 KSIRYLGIN
+764 
-773 LTKDVKDLYPQN
+773 
-785 YRTLL
+785 
-790 KEIEEDTKRWKNIPC
+790 
-805 SWIGRINIV
+805 
-814 KMSML
+814 
-819 PRAIYTF
+819 
-826 NTIPIKIPWT
+826 
-836 FFRELE
+836 
-842 QIILRFVWNQK
+842 
-853 RPRIAR
+853 
-859 GILKKKTISGG
+859 IS
-870 ITMPDFRLYYKA
+870 F
-882 VVIKTVWYWHKNRH
+882 
-896 IDQWNRIENPEVD
+896 
-909 PELYGQLIFDK
+909 
-920 GGKTIHWKKDS
+920 S
-931 LFNKWCWENWTS
+931 
-943 TCRRMKLDHSLS
+943 
-955 PYTKINSKWMKD
+955 
-967 LNVRQDSIKILEKN
+967 
-981 TGNTLFELGH
+981 
-991 SNFLQDTSTK
+991 
-1001 AKETKAKMNYWD
+1001 
-1013 FIKIR
+1013 
-1018 SFCTAKDT
+1018 
-1026 VNKTQR
+1026 
-1032 QPTEWEKIFANDIS
+1032 
-1046 DKGLVSKIYKE
+1046 
-1057 LIKLNTKETNNPIM
+1057 
-1071 KWAKDMNRNL
+1071 
-1081 TEEDIDMANMHMRKC
+1081 
-1096 SASLAIREI
+1096 
-1105 QIKTT
+1105 
-1110 MRYHLTP
+1110 
-1117 VRMGKINKAGN
+1117 MGK
-1128 NKCWR
+1128 
-1133 GCGEKGTLLHCW
+1133 H
-1145 WECELVQPLW
+1145 WE
-1155 KTVWRF
+1155 
-1161 LKHLKI
+1161 
-1167 YLPYDP
+1167 
-1173 AIALLG
+1173 
-1179 IYPKDTNAMKR
+1179 
-1190 RDTCTPMFLAAMA
+1190 
-1203 TIAKL
+1203 
-1208 WKEPRCPT
+1208 
-1216 KDEWIKKMWFMYTM
+1216 
-1230 EYYSAIRNDKYPP
+1230 P
-1243 FASTWM
+1243 FP
-1249 ELEGIMLS
+1249 
-1257 EVSQSEKDKHYM
+1257 
-1269 FSFIWGI
+1269 

>member
-1 MMTLNSYL
+1 MTLNSYL

-158 KQNSSKETRALNDTL
+158 KQNISKETRALNDTL

-276 TNENEDTTV
+276 TKENEDTTV

-436 HKLPKLEKEEIENL
+436 HKLPKLEQEEIENL

-483 TFKEEIIPILL
+483 TFKEETIPILL

-551 IQQYIKKIIHR
+551 IQQYIKKIIHH

-568 PGTQGWFNTRKTIN
+568 PGT
-582 VIHHISK
+582 
-589 RKTKNHMIL
+589 
-598 SLDAEKA
+598 
-605 FDKIQH
+605 
-611 PFLIKTLQSV
+611 
-621 GIEGTFLDI
+621 
-630 LKAIYEKPTANIILN
+630 
-645 GEALGAFPLRS
+645 LG
-656 GTRQGCPLS
+656 
-665 PLLFNIVLEVLASAI
+665 
-680 RQQKDIKGIQI
+680 
-691 GKEEVKLSLFA
+691 
-702 DDMILYIENPK
+702 
-713 VSTPRLLELI
+713 
-723 QQFGSVAGYKINAQ
+723 
-737 KSVAFLYTNN
+737 
-747 ETEEREIK
+747 
-755 ESIPFTIAP
+755 
-764 KSIRYLGIN
+764 
-773 LTKDVKDLYPQN
+773 
-785 YRTLL
+785 
-790 KEIEEDTKRWKNIPC
+790 
-805 SWIGRINIV
+805 
-814 KMSML
+814 
-819 PRAIYTF
+819 
-826 NTIPIKIPWT
+826 
-836 FFRELE
+836 
-842 QIILRFVWNQK
+842 
-853 RPRIAR
+853 
-859 GILKKKTISGG
+859 
-870 ITMPDFRLYYKA
+870 
-882 VVIKTVWYWHKNRH
+882 
-896 IDQWNRIENPEVD
+896 
-909 PELYGQLIFDK
+909 
-920 GGKTIHWKKDS
+920 
-931 LFNKWCWENWTS
+931 
-943 TCRRMKLDHSLS
+943 
-955 PYTKINSKWMKD
+955 
-967 LNVRQDSIKILEKN
+967 
-981 TGNTLFELGH
+981 
-991 SNFLQDTSTK
+991 
-1001 AKETKAKMNYWD
+1001 
-1013 FIKIR
+1013 
-1018 SFCTAKDT
+1018 
-1026 VNKTQR
+1026 
-1032 QPTEWEKIFANDIS
+1032 
-1046 DKGLVSKIYKE
+1046 
-1057 LIKLNTKETNNPIM
+1057 
-1071 KWAKDMNRNL
+1071 
-1081 TEEDIDMANMHMRKC
+1081 
-1096 SASLAIREI
+1096 
-1105 QIKTT
+1105 
-1110 MRYHLTP
+1110 
-1117 VRMGKINKAGN
+1117 
-1128 NKCWR
+1128 
-1133 GCGEKGTLLHCW
+1133 
-1145 WECELVQPLW
+1145 
-1155 KTVWRF
+1155 
-1161 LKHLKI
+1161 
-1167 YLPYDP
+1167 
-1173 AIALLG
+1173 
-1179 IYPKDTNAMKR
+1179 
-1190 RDTCTPMFLAAMA
+1190 
-1203 TIAKL
+1203 
-1208 WKEPRCPT
+1208 
-1216 KDEWIKKMWFMYTM
+1216 
-1230 EYYSAIRNDKYPP
+1230 
-1243 FASTWM
+1243 
-1249 ELEGIMLS
+1249 
-1257 EVSQSEKDKHYM
+1257 
-1269 FSFIWGI
+1269 